1 MTTITDYS
9 QKDLPQNIRDMLDGK
24 HDGRAL
30 DGKSLAQDVRD
41 LDAAK
46 ARRKKLLG
54 IEGKITGDALY
65 NLAADEI
72 ERLRQQLAHLDMLAA
87 VMSDASFEEVQP

>member
-46 ARRKKLLG
+46 ARLKALMH
-54 IEGKITGDALY
+54 IEGRVNGAVLY
-65 NLAADEI
+65 SMAADEI